1 MDKVRMNNADKALLE
16 AYSTWWASRLEDDP
30 ALQEA
35 MQAAKL
41 LVDNEYEEELASLL
55 YDILGRAGDMVAEAG
70 LKYLL

>member
-1 MDKVRMNNADKALLE
+1 MDKVRVNNADKALLE

-30 ALQEA
+30 AIQEA
-35 MQAAKL
+35 MQAVRNM
-41 LVDNEYEEELASLL
+41 VDDDHGEELASLL